1 MSRPIRRAG
10 SHRSGWILALAAG
23 TALATA
29 AAAPAPPKQ
38 SGSLDTSFGG
48 NGTVQY
54 AFVPGSI
61 PAVSTAFE
69 TQAVALQ
76 SDGKIVVAGSGSLGR
91 TAVMRFTAS
100 GAVDTSFGKDGQVH
114 DQMGG
119 HVGNALSAVV
129 QPDGK
134 ILVAGFVV
142 AGFVESDGFG
152 SADFALVRYNKDGSP
167 DPEFGT
173 KGYVRTDF
181 GGSQDVAFAMA
192 LQPDGRI
199 VVAGQCLVQNIA
211 VARYMPD
218 GTLDPS
224 FGAGGK
230 AWTNLHGGTELATAV
245 ALQGDGKIVLAGSA
259 WQKSSGFDFAVVR
272 YRPDGRLDTSF
283 GTGGS
288 ATFDFDGQED
298 LAHAIAVQPDGDI
311 VVAGGNRGPETRA
324 NFELVRLHADGS
336 LDSTFG
342 ELGRISTDFEGRR
355 DEAHALLLQRDGKIV
370 VAGESGRKLPA
381 TGVDFS
387 LARYLK
393 DGRLDREFGD
403 GGKVLTDIGGRLSL
417 DAVAALALQ
426 EDGRLLAVGRT
437 VIPKGAGEGPHLHT
451 FALARYL
458 P

>member
-1 MSRPIRRAG
+1 M
-10 SHRSGWILALAAG
+10 
-23 TALATA
+23 
-29 AAAPAPPKQ
+29 
-38 SGSLDTSFGG
+38 
-48 NGTVQY
+48 QY
-54 AFVPGSI
+54 PFVPGSI
-61 PAVSTAFE
+61 PAVSTPFE

-76 SDGKIVVAGSGSLGR
+76 PDGKIVVAGSGSLGR

-100 GAVDTSFGKDGQVH
+100 GAVDSSFGKDSQVH

-119 HVGNALSAVV
+119 RVGNALSVVV

-134 ILVAGFVV
+134 ILVAGFV
-142 AGFVESDGFG
+142 EWRDNP
-152 SADFALVRYNKDGSP
+152 DFALVRYNEDGSP
-167 DPEFGT
+167 DPQFGT

-181 GGSQDVAFAMA
+181 GGSQDIAFAMA

-230 AWTNLHGGTELATAV
+230 AWTNLHGGTESATAV
-245 ALQGDGKIVLAGSA
+245 ALQRDGKIVLAGYA

-272 YRPDGRLDTSF
+272 YRPDGRLDASF

-298 LAHAIAVQPDGDI
+298 LAHAIAVQPDGGI

-342 ELGRISTDFEGRR
+342 KLGRIVTDFEGGR
-355 DEAHALLLQRDGKIV
+355 DEAHALVLQPDGKIV
-370 VAGESGRKLPA
+370 VAGETLRKRAP
-381 TGVDFS
+381 TGIDFS

-403 GGKVLTDIGGRLSL
+403 GGKVLTDIGGRISL

-426 EDGRLLAVGRT
+426 EDGRLVAVGRT
-437 VIPKGAGEGPHLHT
+437 VIPKGVGEGPHLHT
-451 FALARYL
+451 FALARFL

>member
-1 MSRPIRRAG
+1 MRRAG
-10 SHRSGWILALAAG
+10 SHRSGWIVALAAG

-29 AAAPAPPKQ
+29 AAAPDPPKP

-48 NGTVQY
+48 NGTVMY

-61 PAVSTAFE
+61 PAISTPFE

-76 SDGKIVVAGSGSLGR
+76 PDGKLVVAGSGSLGR

-100 GAVDTSFGKDGQVH
+100 GAVDTSFGKGGQVH

-119 HVGNALSAVV
+119 RVGNALSAVV
-129 QPDGK
+129 QPDGR
-134 ILVAGFVV
+134 ILVAGFV
-142 AGFVESDGFG
+142 ESNGGG
-152 SADFALVRYNKDGSP
+152 SDDFALVRYDEDGSP

-181 GGSQDVAFAMA
+181 GGNQDIAFAMA

-199 VVAGQCLVQNIA
+199 VVAGQCLAGNHNLA

-230 AWTNLHGGTELATAV
+230 AWTNLHGGYESAMAV
-245 ALQGDGKIVLAGSA
+245 ALQPDGRIVLAGMA

-288 ATFDFDGQED
+288 ATFGFDGQESI
-298 LAHAIAVQPDGDI
+298 AHAIAVQPDGRI
-311 VVAGGNRGPETRA
+311 VVAGETLGTGARA
-324 NFELVRLHADGS
+324 DFALVRLDADGS

-342 ELGRISTDFEGRR
+342 ERGRILTDFEGGR
-355 DEAHALLLQRDGKIV
+355 DVAHALVLQPDGKIV
-370 VAGESGRKLPA
+370 VAGETGRKRA
-381 TGVDFS
+381 TTGNDFS
-387 LARYLK
+387 LARYSK

-403 GGKVLTDIGGRLSL
+403 GGKVLTDIGGRVSL

-426 EDGRLLAVGRT
+426 KDGRLLAVGRT
-437 VIPKGAGEGPHLHT
+437 VISTREHPYSHY

>member
-1 MSRPIRRAG
+1 M
-10 SHRSGWILALAAG
+10 L
-23 TALATA
+23 
-29 AAAPAPPKQ
+29 
-38 SGSLDTSFGG
+38 
-48 NGTVQY
+48 Y

-61 PAVSTAFE
+61 PAVSTPFE

-76 SDGKIVVAGSGSLGR
+76 PDGKIVVAGSGSLGR

-100 GAVDTSFGKDGQVH
+100 GAVDTSFGTGGQVH

-119 HVGNALSAVV
+119 RVGNALSAVV
-129 QPDGK
+129 QPDGRL
-134 ILVAGFVV
+134 LVAGFV
-142 AGFVESDGFG
+142 EWDGG
-152 SADFALVRYNKDGSP
+152 VSADFALVRYDEDGSP

-181 GGSQDVAFAMA
+181 GGNQDTAFAMA

-199 VVAGQCLVQNIA
+199 VVAGQCLVGNQNLA

-230 AWTNLHGGTELATAV
+230 AWTNLHGGADSARAV
-245 ALQGDGKIVLAGSA
+245 ALQHDGKIVLAGTA

-298 LAHAIAVQPDGDI
+298 IAHAIAVQPDGGI
-311 VVAGGNRGPETRA
+311 VVAGGTLGAEARS
-324 NFELVRLHADGS
+324 NFALVRLDADGS

-342 ELGRISTDFEGRR
+342 ERGRILTDFEGGL
-355 DEAHALLLQRDGKIV
+355 DLAHALVLQPAGRIV
-370 VAGESGRKLPA
+370 VAGETQRKRAP
-381 TGVDFS
+381 TGFDFS
-387 LARYLK
+387 LARYSK

-403 GGKVLTDIGGRLSL
+403 GGKVLTDIEGMGGL

-437 VIPKGAGEGPHLHT
+437 VITKGERSHSHN